1 MHTPSARSLALA
13 AAVVIL
19 VLLVAP
25 MGALGH
31 AALNASDPGDKAT
44 VPGPYPGPITLTFS
58 EALQSGS
65 HAELLNA
72 GGTKVADA
80 AINAGNPALLTFT
93 LAAPLAPGAYSIQ
106 WTSVA
111 ADKDVA
117 RGTLSLAVAQPT
129 PAPATPTPAPT
140 AAPTVAAT
148 AAPTATTAP
157 STAASLAPS
166 AAAPATPAPGAG
178 SNAASSGGMDVLI
191 PIIAVVVLIG
201 AVATVLLRR
210 KPAA

>member
-1 MHTPSARSLALA
+1 MHTPSSLHRALA
-13 AAVVIL
+13 TAAMAIL

-31 AALNASDPGDKAT
+31 AALNASDPADKAT
-44 VPGPYPGPITLTFS
+44 VPGPHPGPITLAFS
-58 EALQSGS
+58 EALRSGS

-80 AINAGNPALLTFT
+80 AINAANPALMTFT

-117 RGTLSLAVAQPT
+117 RGTLSLTVAQPT
-129 PAPATPTPAPT
+129 PAPAAPT
-140 AAPTVAAT
+140 IAT
-148 AAPTATTAP
+148 TATPAAPTAPSAAASIAP
-157 STAASLAPS
+157 STAAPAT
-166 AAAPATPAPGAG
+166 AAPAAG
-178 SNAASSGGMDVLI
+178 SDAASSGGMDVLI
-191 PIIAVVVLIG
+191 PIIAVVVLVG
-201 AVATVLLRR
+201 VVTTVLVRR